1 MAFSENLREAVS
13 KSHKIGVGFLKE
25 FLLHPIRTF
34 LRWDRLKNRAPSVVV
49 PEGSSMR
56 KRFDQYLGYERHN
69 TQFDEDI
76 WEHWQAD
83 KNAPSALEKIKYW
96 QKVKPKPIGER
107 VGEREE
113 TLSEKV
119 RRQNESRV

>member
-13 KSHKIGVGFLKE
+13 KSHKIGTGFLKD

-49 PEGSSMR
+49 PEDSAIR
-56 KRFDQYLGYERHN
+56 KRLDQYLGYEHYN
-69 TQFDEDI
+69 TKFDENI
-76 WEHWQAD
+76 WENWQAD
-83 KNAPSALEKIKYW
+83 KDVLSVLYNQEA
-96 QKVKPKPIGER
+96 KPKPIGER
-107 VGEREE
+107 MGERME

-119 RRQNESRV
+119 RRRSESRV